1 MSEYNFVFTSEVLPA
16 NKKLKTILM
25 GDLDIE
31 VVGFISKL
39 EIPVDE
45 IKKSLEVLDSDAVE
59 ILKHLIDRLG
69 CFKGCDI
76 SDIGDGWG
84 KIFIYGDD
92 STPLMEFKLNE
103 SDIER
108 RSAEV
113 NGCFKEAY
121 RYQTANSEKFTT
133 GIINA
138 RLFEK
143 ENCRWC
149 SLYEEIANQLK
160 H

>member
-1 MSEYNFVFTSEVLPA
+1 MSEYNFVFTSEVLP
-16 NKKLKTILM
+16 NKKLKTLLN
-25 GDLDIE
+25 GDREIE

-39 EIPVDE
+39 EIPGDE
-45 IKKSLEVLDSDAVE
+45 LKKRLEVMDSAAVE

-92 STPLMEFKLNE
+92 STPLLEFKLTE
-103 SDIER
+103 SDDER
-108 RSAEV
+108 RYAEV
-113 NGCFKEAY
+113 NSCFKEAY
-121 RYQTANSEKFTT
+121 QYLTANGEKFTT

-143 ENCRWC
+143 ENCQWC
-149 SLYEEIANQLK
+149 SLYEEIPNQLK